1 MFDNWRSGSL
11 EDATKE
17 FMRLRRGRLEKGKRK
32 KKHFFILFLAPS
44 FSRPLRRIL
53 HPLSPLRAAVWPP
66 VREADR

>member
-32 KKHFFILFLAPS
+32 KKALLYSLFSPVILPTSQTDSAS
-44 FSRPLRRIL
+44 S
-53 HPLSPLRAAVWPP
+53 LSPKSCSVASS
-66 VREADR
+66 